1 MHYYIAVLKSIAK
14 YTGMHLHQS
23 LFNLEPSTSSK
34 RKRRHIWLSKFL
46 RNTFIMENLLP
57 IGFERRILWKMANW
71 HTYYNKET
79 RKFTLSLIVI
89 FNSFTDI
96 SFLKYITEIFC
107 DSYYFQ
113 EKNWDYFK
121 VQPALSGCACVYLS
135 SRGVNQLQGKF
146 SYEAAVLKFYSSN
159 FFLEVCR
166 RFRTTSEKLT
176 MENYV
181 SAYHTEE
188 SHRYFV
194 NCLL

>member
-1 MHYYIAVLKSIAK
+1 
-14 YTGMHLHQS
+14 
-23 LFNLEPSTSSK
+23 
-34 RKRRHIWLSKFL
+34 
-46 RNTFIMENLLP
+46 MENLLP
-57 IGFERRILWKMANW
+57 IGFEMRILWKMANW

-121 VQPALSGCACVYLS
+121 VQPALRGCACVYLS

-194 NCLL
+194 NCLP